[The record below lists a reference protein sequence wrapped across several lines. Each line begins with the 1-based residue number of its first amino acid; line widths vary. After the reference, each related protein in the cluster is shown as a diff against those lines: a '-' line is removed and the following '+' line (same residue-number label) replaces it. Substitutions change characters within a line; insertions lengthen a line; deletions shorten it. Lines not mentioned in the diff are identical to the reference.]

1 MTFFVIF
8 IIYEFIFSRDY
19 RNGIKLK
26 KNAKKQVKQRKKP
39 VEIRLLESYYK
50 VEIDKLS
57 YTRLLNAVAL
67 VSSLDIAIIVTV
79 ACISKIGLIQI
90 LIALILVVPIIYSSY
105 YLLAK
110 YYKRKIRKKEAKNQ
124 DKVNKEDSYPDI
136 NKLDTKNT
144 SNKSKKVNKKGR
156 K

>member
-1 MTFFVIF
+1 MTFFVVF

-19 RNGIKLK
+19 RNNIKLR
-26 KNAKKQVKQRKKP
+26 KNTKKQVKQRKKS

-50 VEIDKLS
+50 VEIEKLS

-67 VSSLDIAIIVTV
+67 VSSLDIAIIVT
-79 ACISKIGLIQI
+79 ASCISKIGIIQI

-110 YYKRKIRKKEAKNQ
+110 YYKHKIRKKEAKNQ
-124 DKVNKEDSYPDI
+124 DKINKEELS
-136 NKLDTKNT
+136 LDTNKQSTTKT
-144 SNKSKKVNKKGR
+144 SSKSKKVNKKGR